1 MIAEKF
7 EKTFCKM
14 TTELKKMKTF
24 MEEVNVR
31 RRGNNDDDDIM
42 RHY

>member
-1 MIAEKF
+1 
-7 EKTFCKM
+7 
-14 TTELKKMKTF
+14 MKTF
-24 MEEVNVR
+24 MEEVNVRRR

>member
-1 MIAEKF
+1 MIAEIF

-14 TTELKKMKTF
+14 KTF
-24 MEEVNVR
+24 MKEVNVRR
-31 RRGNNDDDDIM
+31 RRGNNDDDIM